1 MGAGIAVRIALIR
14 VAGAI
19 QEGVGIGRR
28 GRGSQYTLSE
38 PSRTRFSPSPP
49 DELRALKGPRAGGP
63 ALTRAGTRS
72 DLQMPQKPLIKSG
85 KKAQKAPPSKK
96 RLAAQK
102 AKTKKGERLL
112 SAATIS

>member
-1 MGAGIAVRIALIR
+1 
-14 VAGAI
+14 
-19 QEGVGIGRR
+19 
-28 GRGSQYTLSE
+28 
-38 PSRTRFSPSPP
+38 
-49 DELRALKGPRAGGP
+49 
-63 ALTRAGTRS
+63 
-72 DLQMPQKPLIKSG
+72 MPQKPLIKSG